1 MSMNCKGIP
10 LLDRITVLFGG
21 NYRGEWG
28 DYRGEWGDY
37 RGEDYRREGGDY
49 RGEEGSMWNVREIF
63 SRSK

>member
-28 DYRGEWGDY
+28 DYRGN
-37 RGEDYRREGGDY
+37 GEITEGKITEGK
-49 RGEEGSMWNVREIF
+49 GEITEGKKEVCGM
-63 SRSK
+63 